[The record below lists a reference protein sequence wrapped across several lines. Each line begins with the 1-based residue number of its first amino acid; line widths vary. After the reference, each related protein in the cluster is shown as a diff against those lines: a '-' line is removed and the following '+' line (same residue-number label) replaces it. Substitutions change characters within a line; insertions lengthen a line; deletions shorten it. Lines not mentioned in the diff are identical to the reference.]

1 MVKPPHPGRLIAII
15 RRLAAAGAYKF
26 SKHALDERLLD
37 RGFDAED
44 VLKIMALGDIDGPI
58 VAGDNEGEWRCC
70 VVGKLPWTSREA
82 GIVTVVVR
90 EKSLI
95 FVTTEWID
103 P

>member
-15 RRLAAAGAYKF
+15 RRLAADGAYKF
-26 SKHALDERLLD
+26 SKHALNERLLD

-82 GIVTVVVR
+82 GVVTVVVR

>member
-1 MVKPPHPGRLIAII
+1 ML
-15 RRLAAAGAYKF
+15 
-26 SKHALDERLLD
+26 ERN
-37 RGFDAED
+37 FDAED

>member
-1 MVKPPHPGRLIAII
+1 
-15 RRLAAAGAYKF
+15 
-26 SKHALDERLLD
+26 
-37 RGFDAED
+37 
-44 VLKIMALGDIDGPI
+44 MALGDIDGPI